1 MKLVS
6 KNWVYKKLKTSLQKD
21 SKINLKV
28 KLIIN
33 DVKRNGD
40 KAILKY
46 VKKFENPN
54 ASIKNFEITKNE
66 LKDAYE
72 SIGSRQKSALKLAYK
87 RIHFYHSKQQKKS
100 NPMSY
105 EDRDK
110 DIVFTIDMPGV
121 QKKDIDISIE
131 EHSIKV
137 SAQNE
142 KGRNYNYTRRFKPT
156 VDESSAV
163 ATFTNGV
170 LDITVSK
177 VEEKEK
183 GTKVKIK

>member
-1 MKLVS
+1 M
-6 KNWVYKKLKTSLQKD
+6 WKD
-21 SKINLKV
+21 
-28 KLIIN
+28 
-33 DVKRNGD
+33 KRNNRKND
-40 KAILKY
+40 RIDDSISELLDAWMDVLSISMPMANMNDWVDMPSKTKKKA
-46 VKKFENPN
+46 
-54 ASIKNFEITKNE
+54 
-66 LKDAYE
+66 
-72 SIGSRQKSALKLAYK
+72 
-87 RIHFYHSKQQKKS
+87 

-121 QKKDIDISIE
+121 QKKDIDIIIE

-137 SAQNE
+137 TAQNE

-170 LDITVSK
+170 LDITVKK
-177 VEEKEK
+177 VEEKAK
-183 GTKVKIK
+183 GKKVKIK

>member
-1 MKLVS
+1 M
-6 KNWVYKKLKTSLQKD
+6 WKD
-21 SKINLKV
+21 
-28 KLIIN
+28 
-33 DVKRNGD
+33 KRNRKTNNID
-40 KAILKY
+40 DT
-46 VKKFENPN
+46 F
-54 ASIKNFEITKNE
+54 NE
-66 LKDAYE
+66 LLDAWMDML
-72 SIGSRQKSALKLAYK
+72 SISMPMADMNDWVQVP
-87 RIHFYHSKQQKKS
+87 SKQQKKA

-121 QKKDIDISIE
+121 QKKDIDISID

-170 LDITVSK
+170 LDITVKK

>member
-1 MKLVS
+1 MWKDRRKKERNNNIDDSISELLDAWMDMLGSTMDPINMNDWVEMPS
-6 KNWVYKKLKTSLQKD
+6 KNKK
-21 SKINLKV
+21 V
-28 KLIIN
+28 
-33 DVKRNGD
+33 
-40 KAILKY
+40 
-46 VKKFENPN
+46 
-54 ASIKNFEITKNE
+54 
-66 LKDAYE
+66 
-72 SIGSRQKSALKLAYK
+72 
-87 RIHFYHSKQQKKS
+87 

-121 QKKDIDISIE
+121 AKKDIDIKIE

-137 SAQNE
+137 TAENT

-170 LDITVSK
+170 LDITVMK

-183 GTKVKIK
+183 GTKVNIK

>member
-1 MKLVS
+1 M
-6 KNWVYKKLKTSLQKD
+6 WKD
-21 SKINLKV
+21 
-28 KLIIN
+28 
-33 DVKRNGD
+33 KRNNRKND
-40 KAILKY
+40 RIDDSISELLDDWMDVLSISMPMANMNDW
-46 VKKFENPN
+46 VEVPSKK
-54 ASIKNFEITKNE
+54 
-66 LKDAYE
+66 
-72 SIGSRQKSALKLAYK
+72 
-87 RIHFYHSKQQKKS
+87 KKT

-121 QKKDIDISIE
+121 QKKDIDITIE

-137 SAQNE
+137 TAQNA

-170 LDITVSK
+170 LDITVMK
-177 VEEKEK
+177 VEEKDK